1 MELEQKEYTSL
12 PPSTFNEKERSIT
25 HYISTS
31 TVDEYNDIVVPSG
44 MDDTT
49 FRAVLWNHSY
59 GINWL
64 NDMTPPPSELVIGTS
79 AWRKPDDRGVLAKTI
94 FMDTVLGNDV
104 MRFNAEGAINA
115 WSIGYKTVE
124 KLTNEDSDIRTI
136 LKWKLYEYSS
146 VIFPANP
153 DAENLMMKTAASPVL
168 QKSIRAGA
176 SINLLKFRVEKYEKD
191 FSELKNLYDELKTK
205 GTGTD
210 LKPLSDKINEM
221 ETKLQNRVEIAAVQ
235 SKYKLT
241 SQDVLAAFGGA
252 ISKVF
257 GVKFKNIN

>member
-12 PPSTFNEKERSIT
+12 PPSQFNEKERSLV
-25 HYISTS
+25 HYISTT

-44 MDDTT
+44 MDDST

-64 NDMTPPPSELVIGTS
+64 NDMTPPPSDLIIATS
-79 AWRKPDDRGVLAKTI
+79 SWRKPDDRGVLAKTV
-94 FMDTVLGNDV
+94 FMDTPLGNDV

-124 KLTNEDSDIRTI
+124 KLTNEDTDIRTI

-153 DAENLMMKTAASPVL
+153 DAENLMLKSATSPIL
-168 QKSIRAGA
+168 MKSIKMGA
-176 SINLLKFRVEKYEKD
+176 SINFMRKRLESSEKELAELRQLY
-191 FSELKNLYDELKTK
+191 SELASKDTSTVSVTALQEKINAIENTLKTN
-205 GTGTD
+205 G
-210 LKPLSDKINEM
+210 
-221 ETKLQNRVEIAAVQ
+221 EIVAVK

-241 SQDVLAAFGGA
+241 SEDVLAAFGGA
-252 ISKVF
+252 ISKTF
-257 GVKFKNIN
+257 GVKFKNL